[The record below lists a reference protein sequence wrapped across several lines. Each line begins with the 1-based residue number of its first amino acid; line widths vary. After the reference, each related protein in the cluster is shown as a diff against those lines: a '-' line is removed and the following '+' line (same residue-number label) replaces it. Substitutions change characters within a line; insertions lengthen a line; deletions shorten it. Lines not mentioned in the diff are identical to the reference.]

1 MIEIQCENLG
11 KKFERKVIFRN
22 FNHTFRSDKPAVI
35 KGGNGSGKSTLLRM
49 LSGAM
54 TSTVGQITYRIP
66 EEVPQEKT
74 FEQIALAAPYQELIE
89 ELTLAETL
97 KYWIQLRPMQADKSV
112 REWAEEMYLE
122 DSLSTEIRFFSSGMK
137 QRLKLGLA
145 FFTQTPILLLDE
157 PLSNL
162 DQRGSEWYA
171 EQVQKYTDNRLVIV
185 CSNDVQGEFFFCQD
199 EIRMESFKAVDR

>member
-11 KKFERKVIFRN
+11 KKFERKIIFRD
-22 FNHTFRSDKPAVI
+22 FNHTFRSDHPTVI

-54 TSTVGQITYRIP
+54 TATVGQILYRIP
-66 EEVPQEKT
+66 ESIPQEKV
-74 FEQIALAAPYQELIE
+74 FENVSLAAPYQELIE
-89 ELTLAETL
+89 ELTLRELLT
-97 KYWIQLRPMQADKSV
+97 YWVKLRPMQAEKSV
-112 REWAEEMYLE
+112 AVWAEEMYLRE
-122 DSLSTEIRFFSSGMK
+122 ALQTEVRYFSSGMK

-145 FFTQTPILLLDE
+145 FFTATPFLFLDE

-162 DQRGSEWYA
+162 DHKGSEWYA

-185 CSNDVQGEFFFCQD
+185 CSNDVQGEFFFCKD
-199 EIRMESFKAVDR
+199 EIRMENYKSVD